1 MPGYETRCLEVRIGG
16 LDYRVR
22 ALRDR
27 QQFADPHGDSGR
39 AGISSAQWSLFGQAW
54 PAGQALAEAMSG
66 WPVAGKRILEVGCGL
81 ALSSLVLQRR
91 GADITASD
99 HHPLAGRFLEH
110 NAALNG
116 LPAIAYRELQ
126 WAGSDRELGHFD
138 LIVGSDVLYERD
150 HAALLSRL
158 VQRHARPA
166 CEVVIADPGRG
177 YGNGFSRAMAA
188 QGYAL
193 TEVRGPF
200 AGDEVPPYR
209 GRLLQYRRD
218 VGRTGMVAAS

>member
-22 ALRDR
+22 ALSDK
-27 QQFADPHGDSGR
+27 QQFADPHGDSER
-39 AGISSAQWSLFGQAW
+39 AGISSAQWSMFGQAW

-66 WPVAGKRILEVGCGL
+66 WPVEGKRILEIGCGL
-81 ALSSLVLQRR
+81 GLSSLVLQRR

-99 HHPLAGRFLEH
+99 HHPLAGRFLEV

-116 LPAIAYRELQ
+116 LPAIAYRDLQ
-126 WAGSDRELGHFD
+126 WAGTDRELGLFD
-138 LIVGSDVLYERD
+138 LVVGSDVLYERG
-150 HAALLSRL
+150 HVALLSQL
-158 VQRHARPA
+158 VKRHARPT

-177 YGNGFSRAMAA
+177 YGNAFSRVMAT

-200 AGDEVPPYR
+200 AADEAPPHR

-218 VGRTGMVAAS
+218 AARTRVAAAS